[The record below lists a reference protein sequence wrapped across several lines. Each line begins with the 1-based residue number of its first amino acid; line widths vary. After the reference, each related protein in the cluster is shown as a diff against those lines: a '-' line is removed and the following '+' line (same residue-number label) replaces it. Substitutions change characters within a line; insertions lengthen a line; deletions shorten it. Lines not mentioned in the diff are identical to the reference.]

1 MIQTLNLESLT
12 FRHVITPTMIDGA
25 DSNGE
30 IVGYEDHHG
39 QLESLQRGVYVVTVD
54 GEVTYVGKFSGDFAK
69 RWLYTNLRKLYHHKR
84 QSIADALKHGKTVH
98 VFAST
103 EEELRSSIAAAADDS
118 HNWINIHGIE
128 SVLISSLLPAWN
140 DMM

>member
-1 MIQTLNLESLT
+1 MIQTLNLEGLT

-30 IVGYEDHHG
+30 IVRYEDHHG

-54 GEVTYVGKFSGDFAK
+54 GEIAYIGKFSGDFAK

-84 QSIADALKHGKTVH
+84 HSIADALKNGKTVH

-103 EEELRSSIAAAADDS
+103 EEDLRSSIPTAAHDS
-118 HNWINIHGIE
+118 DNWINIHGIE
-128 SVLISSLLPAWN
+128 SSLIRRLQPMWN